1 MNQDTSINE
10 LSKRGFSSVHSYNVG
25 NSDES
30 EITLVVE
37 PDGYINGIPPKDF
50 LKEYDEEHRDTRFT
64 YIS

>member
-1 MNQDTSINE
+1 
-10 LSKRGFSSVHSYNVG
+10 VG

-30 EITLVVE
+30 EIDVVMSKRENSFSHSTLVVE